1 MIFHIIALAL
11 RFLLTEMVRDW
22 QCTKKSQQYEMWK
35 NVRLGKIMTTSF
47 FVMTLTTVVFYA
59 MSRLILLHYYFSN
72 ENSFSMS
79 KPMFVLS
86 NFFFDTQQSPV
97 FEFIW
102 FCQFFAILISVC
114 AYISFDGFFIFSV
127 LHLCGQLANLQLI
140 LEHVDFEY
148 GSFVPYL
155 KEFVER
161 HVHLCR

>member
-1 MIFHIIALAL
+1 VIFHIIALAL

-35 NVRLGKIMTTSF
+35 NVRWGKIMTTSF

-86 NFFFDTQQSPV
+86 NFFLTPNKAPYSSSFG
-97 FEFIW
+97 
-102 FCQFFAILISVC
+102 SVN
-114 AYISFDGFFIFSV
+114 F
-127 LHLCGQLANLQLI
+127 L
-140 LEHVDFEY
+140 
-148 GSFVPYL
+148 PY
-155 KEFVER
+155 
-161 HVHLCR
+161 